1 MAQDSFPMTPACQAK
16 LRAELK
22 HIKEVDRPENVE
34 EIATARDHGDLSE
47 NAEFQ
52 YAKERQS
59 ALDARMRYLEYR
71 IARAQVIDPA
81 KIESEKVAF
90 GATVTLLDMDTDE
103 EIVYA
108 LVGEDESDV
117 DRGRISIASPI
128 ARALLGKMEGDDAT
142 VRLPSRTREFE
153 IVRVEYKALD

>member
-22 HIKEVDRPENVE
+22 HIKEVERPENVE

-52 YAKERQS
+52 YAKERQG

-71 IARAQVIDPA
+71 LARAQIIDPA
-81 KIESEKVAF
+81 SVHSEKVAF

-103 EIVYA
+103 EVEYA

-117 DRGRISIASPI
+117 DRGRISIVSPI
-128 ARALLGKMEGDDAT
+128 ARALLGKMEGDEA
-142 VRLPSRTREFE
+142 VVQLPKGNREFE
-153 IVRVEYKALD
+153 VVKVEYKALD